1 MRRPITIAIAAMGL
15 IALMFWLGMGATG
28 KDAAVVNAP
37 LKPEYALTSDP
48 YLPVRRLKSAT
59 DGMSLNKPAIAESR
73 TEASSMNGGERSNV
87 N

>member
-15 IALMFWLGMGATG
+15 VVLMFWLGMGATG

-48 YLPVRRLKSAT
+48 YLPVRKLE
-59 DGMSLNKPAIAESR
+59 PAY
-73 TEASSMNGGERSNV
+73 
-87 N
+87 